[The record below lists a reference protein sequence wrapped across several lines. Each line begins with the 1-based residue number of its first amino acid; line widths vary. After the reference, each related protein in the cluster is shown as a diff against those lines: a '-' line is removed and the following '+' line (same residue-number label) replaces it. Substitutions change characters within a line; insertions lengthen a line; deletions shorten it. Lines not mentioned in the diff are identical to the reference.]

1 MKKTASLNYSTG
13 KKWSLTGEDMWGY
26 AFIAVAM
33 IVFCVF
39 TVYPVISA
47 FFTSFEKYKPLGSTF
62 VGLENYKTT
71 FSSSLFYKSIWNT
84 LVYTVFTVPL
94 SLCISFIVAI
104 LILPFKKK
112 VQSLFKSMYY
122 LPAVASGVA
131 LSVVWLWI
139 YDPLPTGLLNS
150 LLANF
155 GISNVNWLGSSDTAM
170 FSLILMALLAGHG
183 TQIIIYLAALLGV
196 PSSLFEAADLDG
208 ATFLQK
214 VWFIVLPLVKPTT
227 LFLLVTGVIGSF
239 QVFMNAYMMTGGG
252 PDNATTMVGL
262 MIFNNAFKYSD
273 YGLACAQALIL
284 AVVIAAISLLQFKL
298 MGEDVEY

>member
-13 KKWSLTGEDMWGY
+13 KKWRLTGEDMWGY

-155 GISNVNWLGSSDTAM
+155 GISNVNWLGSSAPPC
-170 FSLILMALLAGHG
+170 SA
-183 TQIIIYLAALLGV
+183 
-196 PSSLFEAADLDG
+196 
-208 ATFLQK
+208 
-214 VWFIVLPLVKPTT
+214 
-227 LFLLVTGVIGSF
+227 
-239 QVFMNAYMMTGGG
+239 
-252 PDNATTMVGL
+252 
-262 MIFNNAFKYSD
+262 
-273 YGLACAQALIL
+273 
-284 AVVIAAISLLQFKL
+284 
-298 MGEDVEY
+298 

>member
-13 KKWSLTGEDMWGY
+13 KKWRLTGEDMWGY

-47 FFTSFEKYKPLGSTF
+47 FFTRFEKYKPLGSTF